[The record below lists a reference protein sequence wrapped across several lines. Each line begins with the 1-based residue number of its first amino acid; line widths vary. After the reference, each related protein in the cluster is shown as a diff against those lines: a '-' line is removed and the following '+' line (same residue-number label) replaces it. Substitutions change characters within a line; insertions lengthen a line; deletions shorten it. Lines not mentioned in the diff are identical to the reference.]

1 MKVTLQKIVNSIEQL
16 NALQSHPLPA
26 KTSYR
31 IMRLVNKLDSIIKTF
46 TAKRNELIKELGAEN
61 VETKQIA
68 VKPENLEKFNE
79 KINEILS
86 IEEEVDFEPINP
98 EDLGDTKIPAKD
110 LPAYLFAE

>member
-1 MKVTLQKIVNSIEQL
+1 MKLTLEKIVNSVGQL
-16 NALQSHPLPA
+16 EALQSHPLPA

-31 IMRLVNKLDSIIKTF
+31 IMRLVNKLNTIIKTF
-46 TAKRNELIKELGAEN
+46 STQRDAIIKELGAEN
-61 VETKQIA
+61 VETKQVS
-68 VKPENLEKFNE
+68 VKPENLEKFKE

-86 IEEEVDFEPINP
+86 IEEEVDFEPISP